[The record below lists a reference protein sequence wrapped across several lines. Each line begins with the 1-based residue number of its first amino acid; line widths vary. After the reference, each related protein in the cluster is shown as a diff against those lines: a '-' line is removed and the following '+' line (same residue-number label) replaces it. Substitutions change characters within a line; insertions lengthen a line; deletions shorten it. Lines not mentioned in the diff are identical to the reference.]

1 LGTTTQTGA
10 QPEKIPMENENG
22 YQLPPEL
29 IAVREN
35 VRRIIKD
42 EVIPAEARV
51 DPDAAE
57 IDEDD
62 YWRIARKVQAAGMWC
77 MGSPTRYGGG
87 GLSLFEM
94 CVLMEE
100 MCQHRGGLYNPG
112 AGVFGRTPPPVIW
125 GGTEE
130 QIQKYAARTLK
141 DATYTFF
148 AITEPSGGSDPAGAI
163 QCRAVREGD
172 HYVLNGQ
179 KIFISHAHEAEWGVV
194 FARTDPSAGRGGITA
209 FIVEKGTPGFSAK
222 PFKTLR
228 TAALPNVVHFEDCR
242 IPIAQRLGPEG
253 GGLSLCMDLLTGL
266 RFPYSACNV
275 GVAVAALRMAIDY
288 SKQRK
293 TFGELLSR
301 RQAIQWML
309 ADSEVEIRAARWLI
323 WDGAWKSGRKE
334 DARMEASVAKLYSS
348 EVLGRVVDRAVQIHG
363 GYGVSK
369 EFPLERWYRES
380 RIRRIGE
387 GPSEVHR
394 MVIARNLL
402 R

>member
-1 LGTTTQTGA
+1 
-10 QPEKIPMENENG
+10 MENADG
-22 YQLPPEL
+22 YQLSPEL
-29 IAVREN
+29 IALRDN

-57 IDEDD
+57 IDDDD

-77 MGSPTRYGGG
+77 MGSPTQYGGG

-130 QIQKYAARTLK
+130 QIRKYAAATLK
-141 DATYTFF
+141 NATYTFF

-163 QCRAVREGD
+163 QCRAVRDGD

-194 FARTDPSAGRGGITA
+194 FTRTDPKAGRAGITA
-209 FIVEKGTPGFSAK
+209 FIIEKGTPGFSAK

-242 IPIAQRLGPEG
+242 IPVAQRLGPEG
-253 GGLSLCMDLLTGL
+253 GGLNLCMDLLTGL

-293 TFGELLSR
+293 TFGEMLSR

-348 EVLGRVVDRAVQIHG
+348 EVLGRVIDRAVQIHG

-369 EFPLERWYRES
+369 EFPLERWYREA

>member
-1 LGTTTQTGA
+1 M
-10 QPEKIPMENENG
+10 PMENETG

-29 IAVREN
+29 IALREN

-42 EVIPAEARV
+42 EIIPAEARV

-57 IDEDD
+57 IEEDD

-77 MGSPTRYGGG
+77 MGSPVKYGGG

-163 QCRAVREGD
+163 QCRAVRDGD

-194 FARTDPSAGRGGITA
+194 FARTDPSAGRAGITA
-209 FIVEKGTPGFSAK
+209 FIIEKDTPGFSAK

-228 TAALPNVVHFEDCR
+228 TAALPNVVHFDDCR
-242 IPIAQRLGPEG
+242 IPVAQRLGPEG

-293 TFGELLSR
+293 TFGEMLSR

>member
-1 LGTTTQTGA
+1 
-10 QPEKIPMENENG
+10 MENEIG

-125 GGTEE
+125 GGTEK

-293 TFGELLSR
+293 TFREMLSR

-387 GPSEVHR
+387 GPLEVHR

>member
-1 LGTTTQTGA
+1 M
-10 QPEKIPMENENG
+10 PMENETG

-29 IAVREN
+29 IALREN

-57 IDEDD
+57 IEEDD

-77 MGSPTRYGGG
+77 MGSPVKYGGG

-163 QCRAVREGD
+163 QCRAVRDGD

-194 FARTDPSAGRGGITA
+194 FARTDPSAGRAGITA
-209 FIVEKGTPGFSAK
+209 FIIEKDTPGFSAK

-228 TAALPNVVHFEDCR
+228 TAALPNVVHFDDCR
-242 IPIAQRLGPEG
+242 IPVAQRLGPEG

-293 TFGELLSR
+293 TFGEMLSR